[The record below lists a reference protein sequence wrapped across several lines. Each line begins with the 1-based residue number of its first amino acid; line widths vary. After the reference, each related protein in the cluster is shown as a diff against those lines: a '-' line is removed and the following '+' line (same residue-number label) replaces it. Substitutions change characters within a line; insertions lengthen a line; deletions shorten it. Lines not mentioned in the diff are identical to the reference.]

1 MNRRDLLARLG
12 GAVLPLAAALAPSP
26 MCAQQMPVIG
36 FMHAGSLGPSAAQV
50 EEFRKGL
57 AETGAVDGRNV
68 AIEYRWAEGRYDR
81 LPALAADL
89 VARRVDV
96 LLAGGGPAAM
106 LAAKAATTIT
116 PTVFVS
122 GDDPVRHGVVASLA
136 RPGGNMTGAA
146 FFCVSLVG
154 KRLEVLRELV
164 PAATSFA
171 YLNDPGNPEMEHETR
186 DVLVA
191 ARALGRDLQIVS
203 GRTDAEFEAVF
214 AELAARRIGGL
225 VVACGPQLFIQR
237 AKLIALSARYRI
249 PAVYNVREYVAEGGL
264 LSYGNN
270 IPDSYR
276 QAGLYAGRIL
286 KGAKPAELPVVQ
298 STKFDLT
305 INLKTAK
312 ALGLDVPLIMQQ
324 RADEVIE

>member
-1 MNRRDLLARLG
+1 MKRRAFI
-12 GAVLPLAAALAPSP
+12 ASLAAAAALAVLAPSP
-26 MCAQQMPVIG
+26 MCAQQMPVVG
-36 FMHAGSLGPSAAQV
+36 FMHAGSFGPSAAQV
-50 EEFRKGL
+50 EQFREGL

-81 LPALAADL
+81 LPALAAEL
-89 VARRVDV
+89 IRRRVDV

-106 LAAKAATTIT
+106 LAAKAATTTT

-136 RPGGNMTGAA
+136 RPGGNMTGAV
-146 FFCVSLVG
+146 FFCVGLVG
-154 KRLEVLRELV
+154 KRLEALRELV
-164 PAATSFA
+164 PTAASFA

-186 DVLVA
+186 DVVAA
-191 ARALGRDLQIVS
+191 ARALGRDLQVVS

-225 VVACGPQLFIQR
+225 VVACGPQLFIRR
-237 AKLIALSARYRI
+237 AKLIALSAQYRI
-249 PAVYNVREYVAEGGL
+249 PAVYNVREYVADGGL

-276 QAGLYAGRIL
+276 QAGLYVGRIL
-286 KGAKPAELPVVQ
+286 KGAKPADLPVVQ
-298 STKFDLT
+298 STKFDLAV
-305 INLKTAK
+305 NLKTAK

-324 RADEVIE
+324 RADDVIE